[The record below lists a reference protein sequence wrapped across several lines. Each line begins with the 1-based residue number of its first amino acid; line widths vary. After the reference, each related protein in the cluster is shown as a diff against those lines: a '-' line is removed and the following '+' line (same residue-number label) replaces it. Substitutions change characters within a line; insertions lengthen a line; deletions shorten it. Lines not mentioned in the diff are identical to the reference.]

1 MAWLEQI
8 PVAGENEE
16 FQEWINT
23 LKKEITNAN
32 LQTDE
37 DIESDVVTDSELSE
51 EEVEEQANEDVSN
64 PESKKQIEEVITL
77 WNLYKNWEMKDAQR
91 EQYKKY
97 ISDTIAYLNETVPTF
112 DQMKELLQRQRDI
125 SYYAENR
132 EAAEKEANNTIE
144 NIGNSR
150 DIEDF
155 MDVASNYQKLPN
167 SMQDKFKAWVNKVYN
182 DLDKDAWSAL
192 A

>member
-1 MAWLEQI
+1 MALEQI
-8 PVAGENEE
+8 PVAGENGEI
-16 FQEWINT
+16 QEWINT

-32 LQTDE
+32 LQTNE

-51 EEVEEQANEDVSN
+51 EEVEERANEDVSN